1 MSGPGPHTEDVRLTP
16 VRDVL
21 APWRELLAQHTN
33 EAVSRLC
40 PICRADGC
48 ERWRWAG
55 ERLAEAGEPA
65 EAKT

>member
-1 MSGPGPHTEDVRLTP
+1 MSGPHTEDVRLTP
-16 VRDVL
+16 AADVL

-33 EAVSRLC
+33 EAASGLC
-40 PICRADGC
+40 PICRVDGC

-55 ERLAEAGEPA
+55 ARLAEADGAEPA